1 MKKLDYGI
9 KVSKRG
15 FNVIDLNQEPKENKD
30 NSVQPHMEYV
40 LALPYLYGA
49 KMQVTRFQA
58 AALTLKQ
65 NPSGS
70 VITCIHEV
78 STLFEDLSTVSRYV
92 EKCGNKHDFHK
103 LIRDVRNHIR
113 HDTRDNYDDESD
125 FRKKDR
131 AKRAKRLK
139 LDPKL
144 QTSMGFSLDLIKV
157 GDVEIEIKEVISYL
171 NWAEGIVAE
180 VMKKAKDSGKIS

>member
-9 KVSKRG
+9 KVSKKG
-15 FNVIDLNQEPKENKD
+15 FNVIDLNQERKENTED
-30 NSVQPHMEYV
+30 NIQPHMEYA

-49 KMQVTRFQA
+49 KTQVERFRA
-58 AALTLKQ
+58 AAFTLKQ

-78 STLFEDLSTVSRYV
+78 STLFEDLCTVSKYV
-92 EKCGNKHDFHK
+92 KKCGNKHDFHK

-113 HDTRDNYDDESD
+113 HDTRDNYDNESD

-131 AKRAKRLK
+131 AKRAERLK

-157 GDVEIEIKEVISYL
+157 GDVEIEVKEIISYL
-171 NWAEGIVAE
+171 DWADKIITD
-180 VMKKAKDSGKIS
+180 VMKKAKESGKMS